1 MKNTCN
7 INTDNTNVNIFTEIH
22 INTSGKIFLLI
33 TNSLIWPA
41 IILCISLIPA
51 DQIKNII
58 VRSIILCS
66 LINGRYTLWN
76 LWGKEFIRINTKS
89 ISYWR

>member
-41 IILCISLIPA
+41 IIWGISLIPA

-58 VRSIILCS
+58 IGAIILFTL
-66 LINGRYTLWN
+66 LIFTLGRYTLWN
-76 LWGKEFIRINTKS
+76 I
-89 ISYWR
+89 